1 MATSAMLPGN
11 TVGPPGSPPIQI
23 GVPLVPPQ
31 TCWVYLEAEPRSS
44 DLSNRQ
50 RALSM
55 QVALSTSSPQRKLF
69 RRLSI
74 LAGNVIQIAGLVA
87 ACGALAFARSV
98 QSKPAA
104 IALMLSSWILLY
116 FCCHAI
122 AHWSVG
128 RTLGI
133 RFAFYTIGG
142 TGNPFGYPTGIRWLF
157 ERLPFFGVQ
166 TEKASMQNASP
177 SAKAIMWSAGGTSS
191 DRKSTRL
198 NSSHLG

>member
-1 MATSAMLPGN
+1 
-11 TVGPPGSPPIQI
+11 
-23 GVPLVPPQ
+23 
-31 TCWVYLEAEPRSS
+31 
-44 DLSNRQ
+44 
-50 RALSM
+50 M

-98 QSKPAA
+98 QSKPVA

-177 SAKAIMWSAGGTSS
+177 SAKAIMWSAGVTSS
-191 DRKSTRL
+191 AFVPTASALCAWNAAVPGSKPFSIFAVLWAIGTL
-198 NSSHLG
+198 SSNWRSQTGDFAKARRSLRS